1 VKWLL
6 DKFDCLTGLNSR
18 KNPLHTSNLPY
29 FLTNHLENGVVAASM
44 LGLTWNQT
52 GCWLKVWDSPLI
64 ISREAKPSMSTDENL
79 ENERTAEEI
88 FAPVPVD
95 LKVPEMALLL
105 AWLIP
110 GAGHLY
116 QGRTGKGLLF
126 MTCILS
132 IYFWGLSMGGGH
144 VVYAKWNAKEK
155 RLPYICQVAVGLP
168 ALPAI
173 VQSMRDKGEDSE
185 PFEIFG
191 NKIMA
196 PPANEDELKKWH
208 NEYGFLFD
216 MGTLYTMIAGLLN
229 VLVMFDAF
237 SGPVFILPE
246 KEKKK
251 AAKAAAEESA
261 SDKTPGN
268 DKT

>member
-1 VKWLL
+1 
-6 DKFDCLTGLNSR
+6 
-18 KNPLHTSNLPY
+18 
-29 FLTNHLENGVVAASM
+29 
-44 LGLTWNQT
+44 
-52 GCWLKVWDSPLI
+52 
-64 ISREAKPSMSTDENL
+64 MSTDENL

-126 MTCILS
+126 MICILS

-144 VVYAKWNAKEK
+144 VVYAQWNSTEK
-155 RLPYICQVAVGLP
+155 RLPYICQVAVGVP

-173 VQSMRDKGEDSE
+173 VQSMRSKGKDSE
-185 PFEIFG
+185 PFKIFG

-196 PPANEDELKKWH
+196 PPLKIDDPARGIDIDELRDWH
-208 NEYGFLFD
+208 NEYGYLFD

-237 SGPVFILPE
+237 AGPVFILPE

-251 AAKAAAEESA
+251 AAKAAAQEADPE
-261 SDKTPGN
+261 KTSS
-268 DKT
+268 KKET